1 MTVAAMKT
9 GLKTMQTEYKK
20 MNIDKIENMQDEME
34 EMLELNNEVQ
44 DALARQYD
52 TPDVIYY
59 LLAFLKN

>member
-1 MTVAAMKT
+1 MTVAAMKS

-34 EMLELNNEVQ
+34 EMLDLNNEIQ

-52 TPDVIYY
+52 TPDVI
-59 LLAFLKN
+59 FLD